1 MCEDELQLDLIKSS
15 PYFGSM
21 LGYIIFSY
29 ISDNFGRKK
38 TMTLSLGLATL
49 GSIIVAVGYNMPM
62 ISIGVIMSGAGINV
76 SAATVF
82 YFLG

>member
-1 MCEDELQLDLIKSS
+1 MVKTS
-15 PYFGSM
+15 PYFGSF

-49 GSIIVAVGYNMPM
+49 GSIIVAIGYNLGMVAV
-62 ISIGVIMSGAGINV
+62 GAVMSGAGINV
-76 SAATVF
+76 SAGMVF
-82 YFLG
+82 YFLGETV